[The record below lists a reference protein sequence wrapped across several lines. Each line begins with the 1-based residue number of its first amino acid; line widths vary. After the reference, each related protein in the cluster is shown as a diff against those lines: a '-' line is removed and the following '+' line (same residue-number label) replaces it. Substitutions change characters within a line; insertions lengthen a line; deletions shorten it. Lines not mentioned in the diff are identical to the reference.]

1 MIILTLLY
9 ALIILG
15 IIYAVWKAFFSLKK
29 PGILKIG
36 IFSFQDKKVDV
47 VIVTEKVVF
56 LGEQNIVP
64 VILTNIETNSSTP
77 YFYSFKYDLFAN
89 AVFAINKEAFFG
101 EEEFKKVKFGTLEYE
116 VFKAAIGETKY

>member
-9 ALIILG
+9 AWIILG

-77 YFYSFKYDLFAN
+77 YFYSFKYDLLAN

-101 EEEFKKVKFGTLEYE
+101 EEEFKKVEFGTLEYE